1 MSKQNVTKKATPE
14 KGVYEVISDTKTFK
28 RGADI
33 CYYIAYRL
41 EGRLTWEKI
50 GWASEGFSVKLASEI
65 RSERLRSIRFGFEL
79 PQQKKKAMTFGKLA
93 EKYLTW
99 AAKTKCRK
107 GIDDKSRYENHLK
120 ERFENKRL
128 DEILLLDLERLKFE
142 MAKQGLTP
150 KTIAHCLGL
159 MRSMFNWAFDRSLFE
174 GPNPVKKCKMPVVQN
189 ARDRFLSVEE
199 ARTLLSELKKNHRYK
214 NERRELEDPKLHD
227 IALISLH
234 TGARASEIFNL
245 RGQDIDFKNGLIAL
259 RDTKNTETRY
269 APMTGAVREVLQRR
283 MPSNPNSLVFTD
295 EKGRKLKEV
304 TNSFQRVVDRLGWNK
319 NVKDPRQKLVFHSL
333 RHSFASWMAIQGTPI
348 LTIARLMGHKSLAM
362 SERYSHLSP
371 DHKRDA
377 VNGLETLFNQR
388 AEVENEK

>member
-304 TNSFQRVVDRLGWNK
+304 TNSFQRVVDRLGWEQK
-319 NVKDPRQKLVFHSL
+319 RQRPPAKAGF
-333 RHSFASWMAIQGTPI
+333 
-348 LTIARLMGHKSLAM
+348 SLAQALICKLDGD
-362 SERYSHLSP
+362 SGNADTY
-371 DHKRDA
+371 DCA
-377 VNGLETLFNQR
+377 VDGSQELGD
-388 AEVENEK
+388 V